1 MCQRHEI
8 KTKYVYS
15 NGGPGEETDNDN
27 DNDDVNVV
35 IIRSDLNSF
44 VRNKE
49 FAAYNLLV
57 SITIGLRSKTV
68 ASSQNGTIQKDL
80 H

>member
-8 KTKYVYS
+8 KPNMYTAMEVQEKRL
-15 NGGPGEETDNDN
+15 
-27 DNDDVNVV
+27 
-35 IIRSDLNSF
+35 IMIMIMMMLMLLFIRSDLNSF

-57 SITIGLRSKTV
+57 LITIGLRSKTV